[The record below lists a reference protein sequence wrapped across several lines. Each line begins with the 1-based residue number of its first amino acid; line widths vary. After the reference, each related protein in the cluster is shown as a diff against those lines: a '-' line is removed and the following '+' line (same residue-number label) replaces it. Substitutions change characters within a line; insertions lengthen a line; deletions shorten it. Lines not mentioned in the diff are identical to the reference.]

1 MANATIVPVIDFRRH
16 SMVLEWHTLGG
27 TWTAYDIP
35 PPRVNG
41 IALIRPAL
49 PNVCLYAQGG
59 ELLLQIG
66 PNQHVLSHQ
75 ATRVRCVRGFAGF
88 GFRRRFIVDSGT
100 GAVLYSHAYWVRRG
114 PDFFRWI
121 AAKAADAEWRVATG
135 RRWSEGV
142 PSEDLR
148 P

>member
-1 MANATIVPVIDFRRH
+1 MANSTIVPVLDFRRQ

-41 IALIRPAL
+41 IALIRPTL
-49 PNVCLYAQGG
+49 PNVCLYGQGG
-59 ELLLQIG
+59 DLLLQIG
-66 PNQHVLSHQ
+66 PNQHVLSRQ
-75 ATRVRCVRGFAGF
+75 SIRVRCLRGVASF
-88 GFRRRFIVDSGT
+88 GFRRRFVVDSAAGK
-100 GAVLYSHAYWVRRG
+100 VLYSHAYWVRRG

-121 AAKAADAEWRVATG
+121 AAKAADAEWRIATA
-135 RRWSEGV
+135 RRWSDGATSAE
-142 PSEDLR
+142 LR

>member
-41 IALIRPAL
+41 IALIRPTL
-49 PNVCLYAQGG
+49 PNVCLYGQGG

-66 PNQHVLSHQ
+66 PNQHVLSRQ
-75 ATRVRCVRGFAGF
+75 TTRVRWVRGFASF
-88 GFRRRFIVDSGT
+88 GFRRRFIVDSGN
-100 GAVLYSHAYWVRRG
+100 GAVLYSYSYWVRPG

-121 AAKAADAEWRVATG
+121 AAKATDADWRVATG
-135 RRWSEGV
+135 RLWSDGML
-142 PSEDLR
+142 SSDLR